1 MTKVKKIVLIINSSN
16 FEKESTIVNTMHQA
30 LRRLGDY
37 ALYVLTNYGL
47 YIDENS
53 PYDEGESKIY
63 DLLEKG
69 DFDGCILEGN
79 LIGNASFLEK
89 LADRLKKLHIPTVVL
104 NFKYPGFPCVVL
116 DAYEATCQLVEH
128 MIVEHHCTRI
138 NLVSNSAW
146 DEISVQ
152 SEQAYRDTLQKYGIP
167 YDERRFAQLTISVKN
182 GQRLFD
188 IFKENHADDA
198 QAVICAHDI
207 HAIGYFI
214 RLQKEGVRVPEDICI
229 ASLNHSAN
237 SIVFRPDI
245 AGVDRQ
251 DRAMVE
257 KACELLDRL
266 LRGES
271 VETGHRVQGKMC
283 LGHSCGCAS
292 PLMEADMKKYQ
303 NIILSKVENGNQI
316 GQMMRYNDSL
326 EKVDSLNDFSENIY
340 NFLCGIRCK
349 EFLFCINEED
359 MSYIVSASEE
369 EQRPYSFSDTMVALT
384 GYTERTG
391 KLKNY
396 AFPLKQ
402 LMPLEPQPGDLFLFF
417 PVHNKT
423 RVYGYTLFVNETLP
437 VTNYN
442 YRICHES
449 LNSSIENL
457 HRLMIQKQTVAQLGE
472 LHMRDAMTGI
482 YNQFALQKFHGE
494 YMTEA
499 GYTMAVIDMDGL
511 KTVNDVYGH
520 LAGDRAICLVADTIT
535 REVQL
540 DDLVIRYGGD
550 EFFILSKNTDEAY
563 WERLGVRINEQLAK
577 ISRDRALPYPI
588 GASMGYFISWDAGED
603 SLEHAIA
610 QADQRMY
617 ENKKQRKAARG
628 SVSEA
633 AAQSFEQGQR

>member
-1 MTKVKKIVLIINSSN
+1 MTNVKKIVLIINSSN
-16 FEKESTIVNTMHQA
+16 FEKESTIVNTMHQT

-37 ALYVLTNYGL
+37 ALYTLTNYGL
-47 YIDENS
+47 YMEES
-53 PYDEGESKIY
+53 TPYDEGEAKIY

-69 DFDGCILEGN
+69 GFDGCILEGN
-79 LIGNASFLEK
+79 LIGNEEFLDK
-89 LADRLKKLHIPTVVL
+89 FAVRLKELQIPTVTL
-104 NFKYPGFPCVVL
+104 NYKYPDFPCVVL

-128 MIVEHHCTRI
+128 MIVEHHCSRI
-138 NLVSNSAW
+138 NLVNNGAW
-146 DEISVQ
+146 DEISAQ
-152 SEQAYRDTLQKYGIP
+152 SEQAYQDTLKKYGIS
-167 YDERRFAQLTISVKN
+167 YDERRFVQLSVSVKN
-182 GQRLFD
+182 GQRLYD
-188 IFKENHADDA
+188 IFKENHVDDA

-207 HAIGYFI
+207 HAIGYFT
-214 RLQKEGVRVPEDICI
+214 RLQKEGIRVPDEVCI
-229 ASLNHSAN
+229 GSLNHSTN

-251 DRAMVE
+251 DRLMVE
-257 KACELLDRL
+257 KTCELLDGL
-266 LRGES
+266 LRGEQ
-271 VETGHRVQGKMC
+271 VEMEHRVQGKIC
-283 LGHSCGCAS
+283 LGHSCGCVS
-292 PLMEADMKKYQ
+292 LLMDGDMKKYQ
-303 NIILSKVENGNQI
+303 NIIISKVENGNQI

-326 EKVDSLNDFSENIY
+326 EKVESLDDFSENIY

-359 MSYIVSASEE
+359 VSYIVSASEE
-369 EQRPYSFSDTMVALT
+369 EQRAYSFSETMVALT

-391 KLKNY
+391 KLKNH
-396 AFPLKQ
+396 AFPLNK

-423 RVYGYTLFVNETLP
+423 RVYGYMLFVNETLP

-457 HRLMIQKQTVAQLGE
+457 HRLMVQKQMVDQLNE
-472 LHMRDAMTGI
+472 LHMRDAMTGL

-494 YMTEA
+494 YMTKA

-563 WERLGVRINEQLAK
+563 WESFGVRVNEKLAQ
-577 ISRDRALPYPI
+577 ISRDKELPYPI
-588 GASMGYFISWDAGED
+588 GASIGYFVSWDTGAD
-603 SLEHAIA
+603 SLEYAIA

-617 ENKKQRKAARG
+617 RDKKQRKAAR
-628 SVSEA
+628 S
-633 AAQSFEQGQR
+633 